1 MHHDF
6 LLDFKLP
13 LEMRVT
19 HHSPLLLHKLR
30 QEPNTTL
37 KVLIV
42 LWQYTQL
49 AHLVLSKH
57 PDWAD

>member
-1 MHHDF
+1 
-6 LLDFKLP
+6 
-13 LEMRVT
+13 MRVT
-19 HHSPLLLHKLR
+19 HHSPLLHKR
-30 QEPNTTL
+30 RKEPNTTL
-37 KVLIV
+37 KILIV